1 MNRLLLLLA
10 FVWPFAPAQGQVEIV
25 GQKFDYATFTY
36 DITLVNRDTGNVLL
50 REIVA
55 DYEVYVYIIW
65 MGMGD
70 PPRVK
75 SSATYELPVYLAIGC
90 RDSSHVTGR
99 IHEDEKGPGL
109 WTCQSSIR
117 TDPVLLLPPNRKVRF
132 QVQLKPE
139 GYKAYLEME
148 VDMQL
153 TLHFDHG
160 QPVKMDHTPIFSQDI
175 IGHFLADRILKK
187 HRVIRLLEDKEE
199 TEFIQLRAGLG
210 KLEYNFDQGEAICHL
225 DKFSLPA
232 DSIRYW
238 LRRMLQQENDGNAQ
252 AAACKMIRKYR
263 LAELTGDL
271 RHLWQS
277 GLENSG
283 HLYSE
288 LEVLYTLHQLGDT
301 TILEKTFSEYLESK
315 WNGAGFQHFENRS
328 DPGFYRKLVKF
339 LQKRPSNPAER
350 TSRLADL
357 YAKLTGYHTPAVTR
371 LWRQALE
378 SDTVPEVRDAIV
390 SGLKERLSR
399 RLAGDSLA
407 YAFAALYPK
416 FYESSRSYDRKNL
429 LYLLCR
435 TGDAA
440 QAERYLKKAMLDT
453 DRSVRQYTVGLLI
466 TLGSEKS
473 PPGASGRHWMWDL
486 ARLRF
491 QLDSA
496 VRDSVA
502 RERQGGFHLRRQSES
517 KPDSLITVTRAAL
530 ARGEEPLCRP
540 ETILTMSPEDALLLA
555 AWLDYEEEGSWSRH
569 PRRQAVLTAICQPA
583 GLKKMSPVQLG
594 VLATLVYEQR
604 DSARLEA
611 VVQTLEARVQSLKR
625 QPLPA
630 AEMLEAAVTVEQMLG
645 TMYQK
650 DARRERWYRL
660 VTAYYEA
667 IPPSFQPAARP
678 VARWNTDLAWFELEN
693 GRPEKALAAAER
705 ARAGTNDQYA
715 RVLYAHALL
724 LNGRTK
730 EARTLYE
737 GLKKEICTT
746 PGYFYEEPLPQTLLY
761 QLRQLI
767 ENNAVPEARKQ
778 EVEAIRAWLEN

>member
-50 REIVA
+50 TEIAA
-55 DYEVYVYIIW
+55 DYEVYIYIIW
-65 MGMGD
+65 MGEGN
-70 PPRVK
+70 PPQIK
-75 SSATYELPVYLAIGC
+75 SSATYELPVYLARGC
-90 RDSSHVTGR
+90 LDSTYMAGR
-99 IHEDEKGPGL
+99 IYESETGL
-109 WTCQSSIR
+109 GFWTCQSSIQA
-117 TDPVLLLPPNRKVRF
+117 DPALLLPPNRKVRF

-139 GYKAYLEME
+139 GYKAYWEME

-153 TLHFDHG
+153 TLHCTNG
-160 QPVKMDHTPIFSQDI
+160 QKVKTGNKKIFSQDI
-175 IGHFLADRILKK
+175 VGYFLAERILKK
-187 HRVIRLLEDKEE
+187 DRIMRQVESKDGPELIELRH
-199 TEFIQLRAGLG
+199 EFG
-210 KLEYNFDQGEAICHL
+210 KLYYGFNKGMATCQL
-225 DKFSLPA
+225 DKIGLSA
-232 DSIRYW
+232 DSLDFW
-238 LRRMLQQENDGNAQ
+238 LGNMLLDEDQFVQV
-252 AAACKMIRKYR
+252 AACKMIRKHHR
-263 LAELTGDL
+263 KGLTEAVK
-271 RHLWQS
+271 HL
-277 GLENSG
+277 LLNMPENSG
-283 HLYSE
+283 TMN
-288 LEVLYTLHQLGDT
+288 LEAEILYTLVELGDSSALGNA
-301 TILEKTFSEYLESK
+301 ISGFVAGKKNCGSPEHLQNRQDRRFYEKVI
-315 WNGAGFQHFENRS
+315 
-328 DPGFYRKLVKF
+328 DF
-339 LQKRPSNPAER
+339 LQNRPPNPDER
-350 TSRLADL
+350 ASALGDL
-357 YAKLTGYHTPAVTR
+357 YRQLIPYHTPETTR

-378 SDTVPEVRDAIV
+378 TDTVPEVSYAVIG
-390 SGLKERLSR
+390 GLEERLSK

-407 YAFAALYPK
+407 YAYAALYPK
-416 FYESSRSYDRKNL
+416 FYESSRSYDRENL

-440 QAERYLKKAMLDT
+440 QAEHYLKKAMRDP
-453 DRSVRQYTVGLLI
+453 DRSVRQYAVGLLI
-466 TLGSEKS
+466 TLESEKS
-473 PPGASGRHWMWDL
+473 PPGASGRHWMWEL
-486 ARLRF
+486 ARLRR

-502 RERQGGFHLRRQSES
+502 RERQGGFRLRGQSES

-530 ARGEEPLCRP
+530 ARAEEPLCRP

-611 VVQTLEARVQSLKR
+611 VVQALEARVQALKR

-630 AEMLEAAVTVEQMLG
+630 PEMLEAAITVGQMLG

-660 VTAYYEA
+660 VTAFYEA
-667 IPPSFQPAARP
+667 IPAAYQPAVLP
-678 VARWNTDLAWFELEN
+678 VARWNTDLAWFELES

-761 QLRQLI
+761 QLRSLK
-767 ENNAVPEARKQ
+767 EKNAVPEARKQ
-778 EVEAIRAWLEN
+778 DVEVIRAWLEN